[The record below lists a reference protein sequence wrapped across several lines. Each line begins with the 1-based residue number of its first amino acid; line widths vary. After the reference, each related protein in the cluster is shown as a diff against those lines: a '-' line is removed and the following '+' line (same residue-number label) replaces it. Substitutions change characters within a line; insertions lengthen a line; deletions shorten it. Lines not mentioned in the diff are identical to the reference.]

1 MTPGMAQRS
10 VLLGFMNLP
19 NKITIFRIFLV
30 PVLMV
35 LLLVPMITYR
45 FFFALFVFV
54 IAAWTDHLDGR
65 LARKL
70 DLVTDFGKFLD
81 PLADKMLV
89 MSAFIC
95 FVDLKLVSAVP
106 VIIILLREFLVTSLR
121 LVAMNSGQVIAANIF
136 GKAKTVSQIIAIT
149 VILVSQCAEQVGFTL
164 IYSGCN
170 LFTIINVFFVWVAV
184 GFTVLSGYIYIKENF
199 NVIKN

>member
-1 MTPGMAQRS
+1 M
-10 VLLGFMNLP
+10 
-19 NKITIFRIFLV
+19 
-30 PVLMV
+30 PVLM
-35 LLLVPMITYR
+35 LLLLFPDIAYR
-45 FFFALFVFV
+45 FFFALIVFI

-70 DLVTDFGKFLD
+70 DLITDFGKFLD

-121 LVAMNSGQVIAANIF
+121 LVAMSSGQVIAANIF

-149 VILVSQCAEQVGFTL
+149 VILVSQCAMQVNFTL
-164 IYSGCN
+164 VYNGFDLVI
-170 LFTIINVFFVWVAV
+170 IINNFFVWTAV
-184 GFTVLSGYIYIKENF
+184 GFTVLSGCIYIKENF